1 MESMLEVMIHYG
13 KSGFGGVITF
23 AIYFFIYLAISFP
36 IIYPIFK
43 MAKDKIYLFAPP
55 VIIFIIYFVM
65 EANGRSK
72 FANYTDELARY
83 GEVPDT
89 MSGHGS
95 SLLIIAYLISPLIL
109 TTVVWSIFFFIMSKR
124 KKN

>member
-1 MESMLEVMIHYG
+1 MLEVMIHYG
-13 KSGFGGVITF
+13 KSGFNGVITV
-23 AIYFFIYLAISFP
+23 YFFIYIAISFP
-36 IIYPIFK
+36 VIYLIYK

-55 VIIFIIYFVM
+55 VILFVLYFVM

-72 FANYTDELARY
+72 FAKYTDELSRY

-95 SLLIIAYLISPLIL
+95 TLLLFAFLISPLIL
-109 TTVVWSIFFFIMSKR
+109 TTLVWSIFFFIMSKR
-124 KKN
+124 KKNERLL